1 MCKQLTQQFKMLN
14 TVDLM
19 TISKLEN
26 KKLNEFNSGSYF
38 KMDKSLTYVMYT

>member
-1 MCKQLTQQFKMLN
+1 MCKKLTQQFKMPN

-26 KKLNEFNSGSYF
+26 KN
-38 KMDKSLTYVMYT
+38 KMNLTLVATSKWINL